1 MKPQHKG
8 IYTELPMGFKI
19 DHSKTKLL
27 GVQCYGP
34 DGKPSFFI
42 PNKLDNMNTQDN
54 KVFKLY
60 IKKTHPK
67 ESGTYTNFEVG
78 QSVTALEEYIR
89 KTYKVDVL
97 IKDPE
102 DDFPYFTDGGFKYTA
117 KGDYWHYEFTCYP
130 DNLILASHSVSEG
143 GESKR
148 GWEIVRVRNKY
159 YDTDKTFDLEVYE
172 GRKIING
179 QNYEYV
185 LNCLDHK
192 YTIES
197 VKRLSDGE
205 VFQIGDK
212 VTYTPRALY
221 SWNIDHFFL
230 RDDGVLLAR
239 AKGNEHVEIV
249 DKDLGKAP
257 EVKVSELHGRE
268 KQIYD
273 YAYKKGL
280 VDGDKTM
287 VITRIFASMAV
298 IFLVITIVVVFIK
311 NV

>member
-1 MKPQHKG
+1 MFQKSRNSQMKPQHKG

-143 GESKR
+143 GEKRWYLRVKDPIDSEPVGHIGYYNERYDGRSPSETYKWFETKPEAEEYWEKLTGPKVPSKPPI
-148 GWEIVRVRNKY
+148 GVIPEWLWKE
-159 YDTDKTFDLEVYE
+159 
-172 GRKIING
+172 
-179 QNYEYV
+179 
-185 LNCLDHK
+185 
-192 YTIES
+192 
-197 VKRLSDGE
+197 KRLEELRAAIKRYAEANIPIGLNWITEEYLLREWLDEYHQSKIKGGE
-205 VFQIGDK
+205 
-212 VTYTPRALY
+212 
-221 SWNIDHFFL
+221 
-230 RDDGVLLAR
+230 
-239 AKGNEHVEIV
+239 
-249 DKDLGKAP
+249 
-257 EVKVSELHGRE
+257 
-268 KQIYD
+268 
-273 YAYKKGL
+273 
-280 VDGDKTM
+280 
-287 VITRIFASMAV
+287 
-298 IFLVITIVVVFIK
+298 
-311 NV
+311 